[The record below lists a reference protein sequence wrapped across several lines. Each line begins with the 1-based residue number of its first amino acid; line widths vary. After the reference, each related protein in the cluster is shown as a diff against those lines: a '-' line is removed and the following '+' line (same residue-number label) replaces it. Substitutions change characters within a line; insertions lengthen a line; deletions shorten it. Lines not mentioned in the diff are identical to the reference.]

1 MDISSI
7 SMRTPSLNLPST
19 KPNTEMPSIAPAI
32 APATSGGAGSAL
44 DGFGQ
49 ALNTAIQG
57 LSDSQNSAD
66 NASVQL
72 ASGEPID
79 LHEVMLARETASLHF
94 QLAVQVR
101 NKLVEAY
108 QDVMRMQV

>member
-1 MDISSI
+1 MQMQIPAAAMQTYSLTTPAI
-7 SMRTPSLNLPST
+7 GTTPSVPDG
-19 KPNTEMPSIAPAI
+19 AGA
-32 APATSGGAGSAL
+32 AGSAGG
-44 DGFGQ
+44 GFGQ
-49 ALNTAIQG
+49 ALTNAISG
-57 LSDSQNSAD
+57 LNESQNAAD
-66 NASVQL
+66 DASVRL
-72 ASGEPID
+72 AAGEPID

>member
-1 MDISSI
+1 MEIPAL
-7 SMRTPSLNLPST
+7 SMRVPAMN
-19 KPNTEMPSIAPAI
+19 IPAI
-32 APATSGGAGSAL
+32 GTTPDASGTTGAGAASAAG
-44 DGFGQ
+44 GFGQ
-49 ALNTAIQG
+49 ALTTAISSLNETQNAA
-57 LSDSQNSAD
+57 DS
-66 NASVQL
+66 ASVQM
-72 ASGEPID
+72 AAGDPID

>member
-7 SMRTPSLNLPST
+7 SMRSPALNLPSV
-19 KPNTEMPSIAPAI
+19 KPESSAPAV
-32 APATSGGAGSAL
+32 APTEGGAGAAL
-44 DGFGQ
+44 EGFGQ

-57 LSDSQNSAD
+57 LSDSQNAAD
-66 NASVQL
+66 SASVQL

-101 NKLVEAY
+101 NKLIEAY
-108 QDVMRMQV
+108 QETMRMQV

>member
-1 MDISSI
+1 
-7 SMRTPSLNLPST
+7 MR
-19 KPNTEMPSIAPAI
+19 AYAI
-32 APATSGGAGSAL
+32 ATPGIGTTPTMPAMPGGTEAAGNAASS
-44 DGFGQ
+44 FGQ
-49 ALNTAIQG
+49 ALTDAISN
-57 LSDSQNSAD
+57 LSETQSAAD
-66 NASVQL
+66 DASVRM
-72 ASGEPID
+72 AAGEPID

>member
-1 MDISSI
+1 MQIPAAA
-7 SMRTPSLNLPST
+7 MRAY
-19 KPNTEMPSIAPAI
+19 SIATPGI
-32 APATSGGAGSAL
+32 APTPTAPTGTAPAANAGG
-44 DGFGQ
+44 GFGQ
-49 ALNTAIQG
+49 ALTNAISS
-57 LSDSQNSAD
+57 LSDSQNAAD
-66 NASVQL
+66 DASVRM
-72 ASGEPID
+72 AAGDPID

>member
-1 MDISSI
+1 MQIPAAA
-7 SMRTPSLNLPST
+7 MRAYAIPTPG
-19 KPNTEMPSIAPAI
+19 IAPTPTAPTGT
-32 APATSGGAGSAL
+32 APAANAGG
-44 DGFGQ
+44 GFGQ
-49 ALNTAIQG
+49 ALTDAISS
-57 LSDSQNSAD
+57 LSDSQNAAD
-66 NASVQL
+66 DASVRM
-72 ASGEPID
+72 AAGDPID